1 MAVTPLTVLQTRQ
14 KVLVSAFSRSLRDPF
29 VHARNAA
36 LLALAATSDL
46 FTDDDCATKILPV
59 LCPSLVD
66 KEKYVSSSAAYVI
79 SLLILTRL
87 VRDQANKCF
96 DVYLQRIRKY
106 GNSLPDTVL
115 PPPAILVA
123 NDAVPRMGTPHN
135 DTPGWAG
142 WAISSFTNKLATA
155 SGDIQSK
162 AGKPQQA
169 KSDRS
174 SSVPPTTHSSSRPPL
189 SAAASTLY
197 RQAVTGTST
206 PARVPTPTE
215 QYFTNTV
222 DIDED
227 IDEAWGELAEDTSLD
242 PPTEA
247 NANTAPPVSF
257 DDGGVPDFEGWLKA
271 QAQAKSKAP
280 LPKGLAKASANVS
293 TVSNGMQAVKRTTT
307 TGSVGA
313 GVGAKKLASTVAK
326 PKPSTTRA
334 ISTKPKETD
343 EDWGD
348 WD

>member
-1 MAVTPLTVLQTRQ
+1 M
-14 KVLVSAFSRSLRDPF
+14 
-29 VHARNAA
+29 
-36 LLALAATSDL
+36 
-46 FTDDDCATKILPV
+46 
-59 LCPSLVD
+59 
-66 KEKYVSSSAAYVI
+66 
-79 SLLILTRL
+79 LILTRL

-115 PPPAILVA
+115 PPPAVVVA
-123 NDAVPRMGTPHN
+123 NDAVPRIGTPHN

-155 SGDIQSK
+155 SGDMQSK
-162 AGKPQQA
+162 AAKTQQV

-174 SSVPPTTHSSSRPPL
+174 SSVPPATDSSSRPPL
-189 SAAASTLY
+189 STAASTLH

-222 DIDED
+222 EIDED
-227 IDEAWGELAEDTSLD
+227 ADEAWGELAEDTSFD

-247 NANTAPPVSF
+247 NANTAPPISF
-257 DDGGVPDFEGWLKA
+257 DDGGEPDFEGWLKA

-293 TVSNGMQAVKRTTT
+293 IVSNGRQAVKRTTT

-313 GVGAKKLASTVAK
+313 GVGAKKLASTMAK
-326 PKPSTTRA
+326 PKSSTNRA

-348 WD
+348 AWD